1 MSIGISKKILEAGL
15 TTERP
20 PQKTP
25 SEDRRERHLHSCVTD
40 AAGEKRPEP
49 MPHIT
54 CTDFPK
60 RAAGRHDPMP
70 PPVTVCTD
78 LQRRGEVTPPYG
90 SDPENPCMPRER
102 PGEGTRPYGYAQQNR
117 KTNIFLICT
126 ICRALLCAERRAKP
140 APNGGSTP
148 NIVTRS

>member
-1 MSIGISKKILEAGL
+1 
-15 TTERP
+15 
-20 PQKTP
+20 
-25 SEDRRERHLHSCVTD
+25 
-40 AAGEKRPEP
+40 

-90 SDPENPCMPRER
+90 SDPENPCLPRER
-102 PGEGTRPYGYAQQNR
+102 PGEGTRPYGATQINQTFYP
-117 KTNIFLICT
+117 TCT
-126 ICRALLCAERRAKP
+126 ICRALLCAETEREANPKRRKKVFDDNAVLIAIP
-140 APNGGSTP
+140 AY
-148 NIVTRS
+148 

>member
-1 MSIGISKKILEAGL
+1 MSIGISKKIWKNLQRINSQGKSPTQTNA
-15 TTERP
+15 TAV
-20 PQKTP
+20 P
-25 SEDRRERHLHSCVTD
+25 STSV

-90 SDPENPCMPRER
+90 SDPENPCLPRER